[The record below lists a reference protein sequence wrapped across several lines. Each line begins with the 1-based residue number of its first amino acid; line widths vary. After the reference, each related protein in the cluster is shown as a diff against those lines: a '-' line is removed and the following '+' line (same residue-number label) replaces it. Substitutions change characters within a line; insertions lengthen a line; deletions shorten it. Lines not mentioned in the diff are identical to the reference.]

1 MFYNDVS
8 AVYVCFD
15 LTDDD
20 EAFSK
25 LDYWLTDLDNH
36 APSDAVRMLCG
47 LKLDLVQQTDLRRSS
62 AQMRRQVS
70 QEKIYNFTKKH
81 KMTYIEISSKTGEN
95 V

>member
-36 APSDAVRMLCG
+36 APTDAVRMLCG
-47 LKLDLVQQTDLRRSS
+47 LKLDLV
-62 AQMRRQVS
+62 
-70 QEKIYNFTKKH
+70 
-81 KMTYIEISSKTGEN
+81 
-95 V
+95 